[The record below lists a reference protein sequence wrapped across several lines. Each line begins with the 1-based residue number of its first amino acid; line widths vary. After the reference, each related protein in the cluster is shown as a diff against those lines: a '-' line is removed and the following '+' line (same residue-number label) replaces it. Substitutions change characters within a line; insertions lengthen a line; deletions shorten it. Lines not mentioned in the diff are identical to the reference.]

1 MQTPA
6 QDWFGFHS
14 STHTLV
20 IFTIAPFGLREV
32 RKKKMSS
39 FRIGA
44 VSYNKSWLFC
54 FTVFLA
60 AVYNCQKNIVV
71 KRSTRVVCSASSNRL
86 LHTQFTTSALR
97 RWPKPCSTSTS
108 WPSLRPLLAGR
119 PTAPQV
125 QESSRPSCSA
135 SRWLVPAHQ
144 SASAGWRSS
153 SCCQAWL
160 GGKQLGASSSYCPS
174 PPPQQTPGPDQSV
187 CRGSMTEQTV
197 CGWLLLSGQLC
208 APFFFSRCK
217 NETLYSFWV
226 NEVIKNFWALYF
238 VLSYWNTRLH

>member
-1 MQTPA
+1 MWMQRRCIYRCRHQHKTGLAFTPA
-6 QDWFGFHS
+6 
-14 STHTLV
+14 HTLLSYSPLHPLV
-20 IFTIAPFGLREV
+20 WEKWERRKCPHFGLEQFHIIRV
-32 RKKKMSS
+32 GCFVLLCFWLLCTTAKK
-39 FRIGA
+39 IL
-44 VSYNKSWLFC
+44 WL
-54 FTVFLA
+54 
-60 AVYNCQKNIVV
+60 KG
-71 KRSTRVVCSASSNRL
+71 STRVVCSASSNRL

-197 CGWLLLSGQLC
+197 CGWLLL
-208 APFFFSRCK
+208 
-217 NETLYSFWV
+217 
-226 NEVIKNFWALYF
+226 FWATLCPLLF
-238 VLSYWNTRLH
+238 F